1 MAKGL
6 LLAAFDFSG
15 AHADEFHDWYDLEH
29 IPERLRVPGFLNA
42 ERWIAE
48 DNPSI
53 HVATYDLEKPAVLTS
68 PAYRAVTG
76 DHQSPWTG
84 RVTAMCRRIM
94 RYEGEQLLP
103 GHLTAASGAGALLV
117 ASMNIDPAAEAE
129 FTEWYNSEHLPQ
141 LGAVPGVLAARRY
154 RATDTA
160 SERRY
165 LALYH
170 LRDATVSRSDAWA
183 KAANTPWTARMR
195 PHFHET
201 LLLRMNRFQRRV

>member
-6 LLAAFDFSG
+6 LFAAFDFSS

-48 DNPSI
+48 DNASL

-68 PAYRAVTG
+68 PPYRAISG
-76 DHQSPWTG
+76 DHRSPWTG

-103 GHLTAASGAGALLV
+103 GDLTAAPGAGALLV

-129 FTEWYNSEHLPQ
+129 FNEWYNAEHLPQ

-154 RATDTA
+154 RATDTG

-170 LRDATVSRSDAWA
+170 LHDATVSRSDAWG
-183 KAANTPWTARMR
+183 KAANTPWTVRMR
-195 PHFHET
+195 PNFREM
-201 LLLRMNRFQRRV
+201 LLVRMNRFQRSI

>member
-6 LLAAFDFSG
+6 LFAAFDFSG

-48 DNPSI
+48 DSDSI
-53 HVATYDLEKPAVLTS
+53 HVATYDLENPAVLAS

-84 RVTAMCRRIM
+84 RVTAMCHRIM
-94 RYEGEQLLP
+94 RYVGEQLLP
-103 GHLTAASGAGALLV
+103 GDLTAASRAGAVLV
-117 ASMNIDPAAEAE
+117 ASMNVDAAAEPE
-129 FTEWYNSEHLPQ
+129 FNEWYNAEHLPQ
-141 LGAVPGVLAARRY
+141 LGAVPGVLTARRY
-154 RATDTA
+154 RATESD

-170 LRDATVSRSDAWA
+170 LQDSTVSRSDAWA
-183 KAANTPWTARMR
+183 KAANTPWTTRMR
-195 PHFHET
+195 PHFQDM